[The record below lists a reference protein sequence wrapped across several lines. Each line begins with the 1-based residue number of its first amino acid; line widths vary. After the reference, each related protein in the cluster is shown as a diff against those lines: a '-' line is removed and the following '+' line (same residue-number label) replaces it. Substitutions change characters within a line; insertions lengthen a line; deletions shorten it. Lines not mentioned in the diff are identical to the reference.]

1 MKEARGRVPTLW
13 IQMSDAEALRI
24 LDLLDYMGLALAD
37 HNHHWEAAERKRYEL
52 AVALLKRKTRI
63 PESNHVQDI
72 ELLIE
77 RFGSSHTIHD
87 SKAVLAVLAAR
98 LLAIGH
104 LEEALRCLRHAEP
117 PEPES

>member
-1 MKEARGRVPTLW
+1 MKPTQWIQIKEGEAR
-13 IQMSDAEALRI
+13 RI
-24 LDLLDYMGLALAD
+24 IVVLNHMGLALAD

-77 RFGSSHTIHD
+77 RLGSSHTIHD
-87 SKAVLAVLAAR
+87 SKAVLAVLAASI
-98 LLAIGH
+98 LAIGH
-104 LEEALRCLRHAEP
+104 LEEALICLRHAEE
-117 PEPES
+117 PEPAP

>member
-1 MKEARGRVPTLW
+1 MKPTQWIQIKEGEAR
-13 IQMSDAEALRI
+13 RI
-24 LDLLDYMGLALAD
+24 IVVLNHMGGALAD
-37 HNHHWEAAERKRYEL
+37 HNHYWSAVEREEYEW
-52 AVALLKRKTRI
+52 ATSLLERKTRI

-77 RFGSSHTIHD
+77 RLGSSHTIHD
-87 SKAVLAVLAAR
+87 RKAVLAVLAAR

-104 LEEALRCLRHAEP
+104 LEEALICLRHAEP